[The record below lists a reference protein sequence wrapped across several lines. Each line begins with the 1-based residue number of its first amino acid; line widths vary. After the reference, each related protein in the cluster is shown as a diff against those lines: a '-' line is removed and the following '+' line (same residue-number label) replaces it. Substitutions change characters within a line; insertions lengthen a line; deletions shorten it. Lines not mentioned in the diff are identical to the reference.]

1 MVTQTVVTK
10 ETTISKQEM
19 PSSLLLEVPALAE
32 FNKAWA
38 DLTDW
43 LSLLDRV
50 ITSQIVTV
58 GDLDE
63 INDMIIKQ
71 KVREISRCYFSAQFH
86 VKQKKNVYC
95 TQIPQQSHYVDIFT
109 CVPFYKPFSM
119 HTMIANMH
127 ILKKIM

>member
-1 MVTQTVVTK
+1 MSFPFSVTSPDQTVTVVTQTVVTK

-43 LSLLDRV
+43 LNLLDRV
-50 ITSQIVTV
+50 IKSQIVTV

-71 KVREISRCYFSAQFH
+71 KVC
-86 VKQKKNVYC
+86 
-95 TQIPQQSHYVDIFT
+95 
-109 CVPFYKPFSM
+109 
-119 HTMIANMH
+119 
-127 ILKKIM
+127 

>member
-1 MVTQTVVTK
+1 MSLHFSSLSVTSPGQAVTVVTQTLVTK

-50 ITSQIVTV
+50 IKSQIVTV

-71 KVREISRCYFSAQFH
+71 KVCEISTY
-86 VKQKKNVYC
+86 
-95 TQIPQQSHYVDIFT
+95 
-109 CVPFYKPFSM
+109 
-119 HTMIANMH
+119 
-127 ILKKIM
+127 

>member
-1 MVTQTVVTK
+1 MVTQTAVTK

-50 ITSQIVTV
+50 IKSQIVTV

-71 KVREISRCYFSAQFH
+71 KVCKY
-86 VKQKKNVYC
+86 
-95 TQIPQQSHYVDIFT
+95 
-109 CVPFYKPFSM
+109 
-119 HTMIANMH
+119 
-127 ILKKIM
+127 